1 VLRKMPGVRII
12 PLKAFHPPTT
22 SLALPTAASLFCEL
36 RQKIVN
42 YNFPMK
48 LSEGKQRRLKALSN
62 ERGVIAAAA
71 MDQRGSLQ
79 KSLASARGVDKKE
92 ITPQMMSE
100 FKTIVTR
107 VLTPHASAILLDP
120 EFGLEAAAARS
131 KNAGLLLAYE
141 LSGYDNSQPGRL
153 PDLLPHV
160 SVKRIVDWG
169 ADAVKILIYYT
180 PFEETS
186 INDVKHAFIE
196 RIGAECETYEIPFFL
211 EFVGYDPKGGD
222 EKGLEF
228 AKIKPQVVKA
238 SMREFSKP
246 QYKVDVLKVEVPV
259 NAEYVEGSSVYK
271 GQKAYSREEALKHFR
286 EAAAIAT
293 KPFIYLSA
301 GVSNPEFIESLHM
314 AAEAGTDYSG
324 VLCGRATWK
333 EGMPIY
339 AKQGAAALEE
349 WLRKEGVK
357 NINAVNEAIRSATP
371 WYAKLGAAVPA

>member
-1 VLRKMPGVRII
+1 
-12 PLKAFHPPTT
+12 
-22 SLALPTAASLFCEL
+22 
-36 RQKIVN
+36 
-42 YNFPMK
+42 MK

-79 KSLASARGVDKKE
+79 KSLANARNVDRKE

-120 EFGLEAAAARS
+120 EYGLEAAAARA

-169 ADAVKILIYYT
+169 ADAVKVLIYYT
-180 PFEETS
+180 PFEESS
-186 INDVKHAFIE
+186 INDIKHAFIE

-211 EFVGYDPKGGD
+211 EFVGYDPTGGD

-228 AKIKPQVVKA
+228 AKIKPQVVKE

-259 NAEYVEGSSVYK
+259 NAGYVEGSSVFT
-271 GQKAYSREEALKHFR
+271 GLKAYSRDEALQHFR
-286 EAAAIAT
+286 EAAAMAS

-314 AAEAGTDYSG
+314 AAEAGTDFSG

-333 EGMPIY
+333 NGMPVY

-349 WLRKEGVK
+349 WLQKEGVK
-357 NINAVNEAIRSATP
+357 NINAVNDAIRNATP
-371 WYAKLGAAVPA
+371 WYAKLGGAVPA

>member
-1 VLRKMPGVRII
+1 LSRKTLSGII
-12 PLKAFHPPTT
+12 IAM
-22 SLALPTAASLFCEL
+22 
-36 RQKIVN
+36 KI
-42 YNFPMK
+42 
-48 LSEGKQRRLKALSN
+48 SEGKLRRMKALSN
-62 ERGVIAAAA
+62 DRGVIAAAA

-79 KSLASARGVDKKE
+79 KYLADGRGVSPKD

-120 EFGLEAAAARS
+120 EYGLEAAAARS

-160 SVKRIVDWG
+160 SVKRLVDWG

-180 PFEETS
+180 PFEDAS
-186 INDVKHAFIE
+186 VNDIKHAFIE
-196 RIGAECETYEIPFFL
+196 RIGAESETYEIPFFV
-211 EFVGYDPKGGD
+211 EFVGYDPKGGS

-228 AKIKPQVVKA
+228 AKVKPEVVKK
-238 SMREFSKP
+238 SMLEFSKP

-271 GQKAYSREEALKHFR
+271 GQKAYTRAEALTHYR

-301 GVSNPEFIESLHM
+301 GVSNPQFIESLNM
-314 AAEAGTDYSG
+314 ASEAGTDYSG

-333 EGMPIY
+333 DGMPIY
-339 AKQGAAALEE
+339 AKQGAKALEQ
-349 WLRKEGVK
+349 WMQTEGVE
-357 NINAVNEAIRSATP
+357 NINAVNAAIKSATP
-371 WYAKLGAAVPA
+371 WYSKMGVAAMA